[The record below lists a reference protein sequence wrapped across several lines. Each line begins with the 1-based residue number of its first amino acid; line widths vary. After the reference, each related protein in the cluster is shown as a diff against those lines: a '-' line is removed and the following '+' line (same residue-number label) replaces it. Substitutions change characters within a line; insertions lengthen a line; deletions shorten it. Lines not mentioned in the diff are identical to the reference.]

1 MNHSEKFAFNTGL
14 IILAYAYAATGFEA
28 AAAACGLAAAWL
40 AVSCH
45 SLNRLRKN
53 GKRVLFLL
61 MLMYVYGE
69 LSGLHAAMRIL
80 PLLSLCNVIYALLWQ
95 ESSVKA
101 IRETERILWPAVGI
115 CLIAAM
121 ILPPDLVPY
130 LAADVPVR
138 SYGLLSLVLL
148 IFGPVSV
155 LLGLK
160 KWRYYRRHVMMV
172 KQWRNRID

>member
-14 IILAYAYAATGFEA
+14 IMLAYAYAATGFA
-28 AAAACGLAAAWL
+28 AAAVACGLAAAWL
-40 AVSCH
+40 AAVCH
-45 SLNRLRKN
+45 SPNRLREN
-53 GKRVLFLL
+53 GMTILFLL
-61 MLMYVYGE
+61 MPMYLYGE
-69 LSGLHAAMRIL
+69 QTGLHAAMRVL

-101 IRETERILWPAVGI
+101 IRETERILWPAAGI